1 MLANLNLSSL
11 TDFND
16 ISLHFADLLSVQ
28 GALSDGH
35 PYFWNIAELGH
46 FEHNGYYNNFHKIVI
61 FAVFK
66 LNMI

>member
-16 ISLHFADLLSVQ
+16 ISLHLAHLLSVQ
-28 GALSDGH
+28 GALSNGH
-35 PYFWNIAELGH
+35 PYFGNIAQLGH

-61 FAVFK
+61 FAMFK
-66 LNMI
+66 RNMI